1 MAIDLRPLPVMLVL
15 LAFLAGCAG
24 EDRLGVSEMTSGPQA
39 NETPSVTAEAVA
51 TFGGGCFWCTEA
63 IYQELDGVTSVVS
76 GYAGG
81 AVEDPTYKQVTSGST
96 GHAEVI
102 QVRFDPAKIS
112 YETLLEVHFDTH
124 DPTTLN
130 RQGPDRGTQYRSIVL
145 YHDDAQKA
153 AAERVKAAVDASDA
167 YADPV
172 VTQIVP
178 FERFYPAEAYHQDYY
193 AQNASVPYCRV
204 MISPKL
210 EKLRKRHAEK
220 LR

>member
-1 MAIDLRPLPVMLVL
+1 VGLGLIGILGA
-15 LAFLAGCAG
+15 CAG
-24 EDRLGVSEMTSGPQA
+24 EDRLGVNEMPSSRESEDSESQA
-39 NETPSVTAEAVA
+39 AESLA

-63 IYQELDGVTSVVS
+63 IYQELDGVLSVTS

-81 AVEDPTYKQVTSGST
+81 AVEDPTYAQVTSGGT

-102 QVRFDPAKIS
+102 QVRFDPEKIS

-145 YHDDAQKA
+145 YHDDAQRE
-153 AAERVKAAVDASDA
+153 AAERVMGAVRASGT
-167 YADPV
+167 YADPL
-172 VTQIVP
+172 VTELVP
-178 FERFYPAEAYHQDYY
+178 FDRFYPAEKYHQDYY

>member
-1 MAIDLRPLPVMLVL
+1 MSSTACSLLTGLCL
-15 LAFLAGCAG
+15 LAVLAACQG
-24 EDRLGVSEMTSGPQA
+24 EDRLGA
-39 NETPSVTAEAVA
+39 NEMAQEASEAVA

-63 IYQELDGVTSVVS
+63 IYQELDGVHSVTS

-81 AVEDPTYKQVTSGST
+81 AVEDPSYDQVTSGST

-102 QVRFDPAKIS
+102 QVRFDPQKIS

-145 YHDDAQKA
+145 YHDDAQRE
-153 AAERVKAAVDASDA
+153 AAERVKAAVEASDT

-172 VTQIVP
+172 VTEIVP
-178 FERFYPAEAYHQDYY
+178 FDRFYPAGAYHQDYF
-193 AQNASVPYCRV
+193 ANNASLPYCRV

-210 EKLRKRHAEK
+210 EKLRKRHQDK